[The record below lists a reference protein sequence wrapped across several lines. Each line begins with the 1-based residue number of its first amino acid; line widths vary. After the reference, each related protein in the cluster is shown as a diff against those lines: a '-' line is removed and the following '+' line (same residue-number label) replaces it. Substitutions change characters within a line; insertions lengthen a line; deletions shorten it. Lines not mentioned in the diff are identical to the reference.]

1 MNIVFFSNPD
11 FMGSENAPKF
21 TSMHR
26 FTAMLAEGMAKRGH
40 DVSVWSPTRKCFSLR
55 APSAFK
61 KWLGYIDQYI
71 LFPSTVRK
79 RLKSCPADTLFVFT
93 DQAQGPWVPLVANR
107 RHVMHCHDFL
117 AQLSAMGKIAQH
129 KSSWTGK
136 LYQKFIRNGY
146 RKGKNFI
153 SVSRKT
159 DQVLQQMLPDK
170 VTSTAVVYNGLDQS
184 YRPFYH
190 AKARRLITKETGIDL
205 AAGYCLHVGGNQ
217 WYKNREG
224 VIEIYTAWRAQSEFT
239 LPLLMIGPPP
249 SAIVLQQLEASPF
262 KEDVHF
268 ISNLSDEFVQYAY
281 AGANVFLFP
290 SHAEGFGW
298 PIAEA
303 MASGCPVM
311 TTNEAPMTE
320 VAGDA
325 AFLIAARCP
334 DNDQTWA
341 SEAALTL
348 QQIVSLTAAER
359 KTVRAAAIKNVK
371 RFDAKA
377 AVDKIEFIYEHIS
390 S

>member
-1 MNIVFFSNPD
+1 
-11 FMGSENAPKF
+11 
-21 TSMHR
+21 MHR

-40 DVSVWSPTRKCFSLR
+40 DVSVWSPKRKFFSLR

-61 KWLGYIDQYI
+61 KWLGYVDQYI

-93 DQAQGPWVPLVANR
+93 DQAQGPWVPLMANR

-159 DQVLQQMLPDK
+159 DQLLQQMLPDK

>member
-61 KWLGYIDQYI
+61 KWLGYVDQYI

-224 VIEIYTAWRAQSEFT
+224 VIEIYTAWRSQSEFT

-325 AFLIAARCP
+325 AFLIAARGP
-334 DNDQTWA
+334 DNDQIWA
-341 SEAALTL
+341 SEAALML

>member
-11 FMGSENAPKF
+11 FMGSESAPKF
-21 TSMHR
+21 TSMHK
-26 FTAMLAEGMAKRGH
+26 FTRMLAEGMAMRGH
-40 DVSVWSPTRKCFSLR
+40 KVTLWSPQRKCFSLA
-55 APSAFK
+55 APRRLK

-71 LFPSTVRK
+71 LFPATVKR
-79 RLKSCPADTLFVFT
+79 RLKHCPADTLFVFT
-93 DQAQGPWVPLVANR
+93 DQAQGPWVPLVAHR
-107 RHVMHCHDFL
+107 KHVMHCHDFL
-117 AQLSAMGKIAQH
+117 AQLSAMGKIERH
-129 KSSWTGK
+129 KTSWTGRH
-136 LYQKFIRNGY
+136 YQKFIRRGY
-146 RKGKNFI
+146 KKGRNFI
-153 SVSRKT
+153 CVSRKT

-170 VTSTAVVYNGLDQS
+170 AVSTAVVYNGLDRS
-184 YRPFYH
+184 YRPFYY
-190 AKARRLITKETGIDL
+190 AKARRLITKETGINL
-205 AAGYCLHVGGNQ
+205 VAGYCLHVGGNQ

-224 VIEIYTAWRAQSEFT
+224 VIEIYTAWRAQSELT

-249 SAIVLQQLEASPF
+249 SAIVLQQLEDSPF

-303 MASGCPVM
+303 MASGCPVL

-334 DNDQTWA
+334 ENDQTWA
-341 SEAALTL
+341 SDAALMV
-348 QQIVSLTAAER
+348 QKIVSLTAAER
-359 KTVRAAAIKNVK
+359 KIVTAAAIKNIK

-377 AVDKIEFIYEHIS
+377 AVDKIEFIYAHIS